1 VTSYEE
7 YREKISKYRSD
18 DPCPVKGT
26 LEIFQRKWAAEII
39 FELTKADSLRT
50 GELKRRLGGITNTML
65 STVLKELES
74 KGIVTRVQ
82 FNEIPPHVEY
92 SLSDAG
98 KNMYPVFE
106 AMAQWGAKYLS
117 ETEK

>member
-1 VTSYEE
+1 MTSYEK
-7 YREKISKYRSD
+7 YRENIRKYHTD

-39 FELTKADSLRT
+39 FELTKEDSLRT
-50 GELKRRLGGITNTML
+50 GELKRRLGTITNTML

-74 KGIVTRVQ
+74 KGIVTRIQ

-92 SLSDAG
+92 SLSEAG

-106 AMAQWGAKYLS
+106 AMAEWGLKYLD
-117 ETEK
+117 ET

>member
-1 VTSYEE
+1 MAGYEE
-7 YREKISKYRSD
+7 YREKIRNYQSN

-39 FELTKADSLRT
+39 FELSKADSLRT
-50 GELKRRLGGITNTML
+50 GELKRRLGTITNTML

-92 SLSDAG
+92 SLNEAG
-98 KNMYPVFE
+98 RNMYPVFE
-106 AMAQWGAKYLS
+106 AMAEWGTKYLD
-117 ETEK
+117 EMQR

>member
-1 VTSYEE
+1 MTGYEK
-7 YREKISKYRSD
+7 YRENISKYKSD
-18 DPCPVKGT
+18 DPCPVKRT

-50 GELKRRLGGITNTML
+50 GELKRRLGTITNTML
-65 STVLKELES
+65 STALKELES
-74 KGIVTRVQ
+74 KGIVTRIQ

-98 KNMYPVFE
+98 KDMYLVFE
-106 AMAQWGAKYLS
+106 AIAEWGAKHPDK
-117 ETEK
+117 TQQ